1 MQGTV
6 DRPRFRQDLVAE
18 PIEDGGARFIDVMD
32 PDSGTLF
39 RFFEVEYSLACAMDG
54 QRDVAGIVKWAE
66 EELGLKPSQK
76 EVATV
81 INTLGDLGYLERGAA
96 AAAAASA
103 AAAAQPAAA
112 KPSKTPTPAAGIKK
126 APEQPSLNR
135 WDQPTTMGDTD
146 EYLERGVVHGGGR
159 ANTPA
164 PDVELGKA
172 GTRPAGAG
180 DLPRAPELELGA
192 PGVTATAA
200 AARAA
205 GKAEDIALGAPGK
218 TGGASNVEVDLAADM
233 PLSPAAVKEAV
244 RQSQVMKAV
253 DVPPEL
259 ADEMK
264 PAAAAKA
271 ETKPAAKAETKP
283 AAKAEAKPVEKKP
296 AAKAE
301 AKPIEKPVEK
311 KPAEAKKPVEKRPVE
326 KSEPIPAAPARGVS
340 PVLIAALVLAILA
353 AGGFALWKFV
363 LNKKPTETSQAK
375 PTPPP
380 PQPTPPPPPP
390 VETAKLATDQPA
402 ANEVKPSAPG
412 QVATIV
418 ANDTAVKEGDPIA
431 RLVGFKPIE
440 TQVKTTDTALA
451 KAKDAIAA
459 AEKERDAA
467 QTAGNKAGVTAAE
480 KKLATAQKTV
490 TDQEAKLATQ
500 KANLDKF
507 LIKAPSAG
515 KVTAVAKANAKVTP
529 TDVIATV
536 TPDPILAATFKSAG
550 EVAPG
555 TRVLLA
561 LKGSDQKLSCKVLAA
576 GGDGVKIGCPKDAA
590 ADGAEVTYA
599 GVDPNAPPET
609 PADQGSGAA
618 PPAGS
623 AATPPDQGSAAAPA
637 DKGAGDKGAG
647 DKGAGDK
654 GAGDKGAGDKAPAE
668 KPAEK
673 KAAPPRPR
681 PRPRPPVEKPADKG
695 SGGSAGSSATPPA
708 DKGAA
713 PGSDKPADK
722 PAEPTPPPAG
732 SGGLQ

>member
-1 MQGTV
+1 MQATV

-66 EELGLKPSQK
+66 EELGLKPSQR

-81 INTLGDLGYLERGAA
+81 INTLGELGYLERGAA

-126 APEQPSLNR
+126 APEQPALNR

-200 AARAA
+200 AARGA

-264 PAAAAKA
+264 PAA
-271 ETKPAAKAETKP
+271 KAETKP
-283 AAKAEAKPVEKKP
+283 AAKAEAKPVEAKKG
-296 AAKAE
+296 AAPGE
-301 AKPIEKPVEK
+301 AKPVEK
-311 KPAEAKKPVEKRPVE
+311 KPAEKPVEAKKPAEKPVEAKKPVEKRPVE
-326 KSEPIPAAPARGVS
+326 KAEPLPPAPARGVS

-380 PQPTPPPPPP
+380 PQPTPPAPPP

-402 ANEVKPSAPG
+402 ATEVKPSAPG
-412 QVATIV
+412 QVATMV

-440 TQVKTTDTALA
+440 TQVKTMETAVT

-500 KANLDKF
+500 KANLDKY
-507 LIKAPSAG
+507 LIKAPTAG

-529 TDVIATV
+529 TDVVATV

-590 ADGAEVTYA
+590 ADGAEVSYA

-609 PADQGSGAA
+609 PADQGSAA
-618 PPAGS
+618 TPPAGS
-623 AATPPDQGSAAAPA
+623 AATPADQGSAAAPA

-647 DKGAGDK
+647 DKD
-654 GAGDKGAGDKAPAE
+654 AGDKAPAE

-681 PRPRPPVEKPADKG
+681 PRPRPPAEKPADKG

-708 DKGAA
+708 DKGSA
-713 PGSDKPADK
+713 PANDKPADK
-722 PAEPTPPPAG
+722 GAAPGVDPTPPPAG